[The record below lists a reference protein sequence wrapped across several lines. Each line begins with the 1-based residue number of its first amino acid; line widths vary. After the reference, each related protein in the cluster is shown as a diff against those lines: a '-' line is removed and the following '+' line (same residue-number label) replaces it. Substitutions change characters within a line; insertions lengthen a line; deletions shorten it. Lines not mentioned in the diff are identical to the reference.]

1 MPSAAVECFTDLN
14 TKLSKNMKNTI
25 TATFIAVLLTCVLS
39 MEVGAQARALKIY
52 ISVDMEGITGVVTG
66 DQLSPQGFEYSR
78 FREFMTQEATTAIEA
93 AFAGGATEIV
103 VSDSHGNGESLLIE
117 KLPKNITLV
126 RSWPRP
132 LMMMQG
138 IDETFAGAIFI
149 GYHSST
155 TNPDGVRAHTM
166 SSANL
171 ADVKLN
177 GVAVPEAGINAA
189 IAGHFGVPV
198 IMVSGDDAAV
208 KEITGL
214 LGNIEGAVVKWNY
227 GFHSAR
233 TLMPEAANDLIREKV
248 RRAMS
253 RINEFKPY
261 KVSAPIRLDIRFK
274 NYRPSELLSYLSIV
288 QRTDSHSIRFV
299 GKDMIETSKFIEF
312 IMNYEPGLAP

>member
-1 MPSAAVECFTDLN
+1 
-14 TKLSKNMKNTI
+14 MKKTI
-25 TATFIAVLLTCVLS
+25 TATFIAVLLMCVCSLTAD
-39 MEVGAQARALKIY
+39 AQARRLKIY
-52 ISVDMEGITGVVTG
+52 ISVDMEGVTGVVTG
-66 DQLSPQGFEYSR
+66 DQLSPQGFEYQR
-78 FREFMTQEATTAIEA
+78 FREFMTQEANTAIEA

-117 KLPKNITLV
+117 KMPKNITLV

-138 IDETFAGAIFI
+138 IDDTFAGAIFI
-149 GYHSST
+149 GYHAST
-155 TNPDGVRAHTM
+155 TNPEGVRAHTM

-171 ADVKLN
+171 ADIQLN
-177 GVAVPEAGINAA
+177 GVSVPEAGINAA

-233 TLMPEAANDLIREKV
+233 TLMPEAANDLIRERV
-248 RRAMS
+248 RRSMV

-261 KVSAPIRLDIRFK
+261 KVSTPVRLDVRFK
-274 NYRPSELLSYLSIV
+274 NYRPAEVLSYLSIV
-288 QRTDSHSIRFV
+288 QRTDAHSIRFQ
-299 GKDMIETSKFIEF
+299 GRDMIETSKFLEF
-312 IMNYEPGLAP
+312 ITNYQPDLAP